1 VWYLLALAHHGACQF
16 ADARECIESGEK
28 LIRTHAAEDGEGVD
42 EGKAAEFT
50 ELKAAVEE
58 SAKAMGDD
66 DMEDGDDDMADN

>member
-1 VWYLLALAHHGACQF
+1 
-16 ADARECIESGEK
+16 
-28 LIRTHAAEDGEGVD
+28 VD

-66 DMEDGDDDMADN
+66 AMDDGDDDMADE